1 MNEFKLNFRLL
12 EDSTFVTK
20 LNVSQVRLNHDAR
33 FPWLILI
40 PEIAGLKELHDIP
53 DQKQAIVQ
61 KEVNFC
67 SAALQELASADKMNV
82 AALGNLV
89 PQLHIHVIARKHD
102 DSAWPK
108 PVWSAG
114 EAKPMKKNLAGWS
127 INSGNAAINQV
138 LNLVDEHGH
147 CNPCERQVDQR
158 SDTTTQIG

>member
-1 MNEFKLNFRLL
+1 MNEFKLNFRFL

-61 KEVNFC
+61 KVVNFC

-89 PQLHIHVIARKHD
+89 PQLHIHVIARKHND
-102 DSAWPK
+102 NAWPQ

-114 EAKPMKKNLAGWS
+114 EAKPYEEENLAE
-127 INSGNAAINQV
+127 
-138 LNLVDEHGH
+138 LV
-147 CNPCERQVDQR
+147 NKLRQR
-158 SDTTTQIG
+158 LSN

>member
-20 LNVSQVRLNHDAR
+20 LNVSQVRLSHDAR

-53 DQKQAIVQ
+53 DEKQAIVQ

-67 SAALQELASADKMNV
+67 LAALQELTSADKMNV

-102 DSAWPK
+102 DKAWPQ
-108 PVWSAG
+108 PVWSTG
-114 EAKPMKKNLAGWS
+114 EAKPYEKENLAK
-127 INSGNAAINQV
+127 
-138 LNLVDEHGH
+138 LV
-147 CNPCERQVDQR
+147 NKLRQ
-158 SDTTTQIG
+158 SLSN

>member
-20 LNVSQVRLNHDAR
+20 LHVNQVRLNHDAR

-53 DQKQAIVQ
+53 DGKQAIVQ

-67 SAALQELASADKMNV
+67 SAALQELTSADKMNV

-89 PQLHIHVIARKHD
+89 PQLHIHVIARKHND
-102 DSAWPK
+102 NAWPQ

-114 EAKPMKKNLAGWS
+114 EAKPYGEEDLAE
-127 INSGNAAINQV
+127 
-138 LNLVDEHGH
+138 LV
-147 CNPCERQVDQR
+147 NKLRQR
-158 SDTTTQIG
+158 LSN

>member
-1 MNEFKLNFRLL
+1 MAKVNEFKLNFRLL

-20 LNVSQVRLNHDAR
+20 LNLSQVRLSHDAR

-67 SAALQELASADKMNV
+67 SAALQELTSADKMNV

-89 PQLHIHVIARKHD
+89 PQLHIHVIARRQD
-102 DSAWPK
+102 DSAWPQ
-108 PVWSAG
+108 PVWSTG
-114 EAKPMKKNLAGWS
+114 EAKPYEEENLAK
-127 INSGNAAINQV
+127 
-138 LNLVDEHGH
+138 LV
-147 CNPCERQVDQR
+147 NKLRQR
-158 SDTTTQIG
+158 LSN

>member
-61 KEVNFC
+61 KELNFC

-114 EAKPMKKNLAGWS
+114 EAKPYEEENLAM
-127 INSGNAAINQV
+127 
-138 LNLVDEHGH
+138 LV
-147 CNPCERQVDQR
+147 NKLRQR
-158 SDTTTQIG
+158 LSN

>member
-20 LNVSQVRLNHDAR
+20 LHVNQVRLNHDAR

-40 PEIAGLKELHDIP
+40 PEIAGLREIHDIP
-53 DQKQAIVQ
+53 DEKQAIVQ

-67 SAALQELASADKMNV
+67 SAALQELTSADKMNV

-89 PQLHIHVIARKHD
+89 PQLHIHVIARRQD
-102 DSAWPK
+102 DSAWPQ

-114 EAKPMKKNLAGWS
+114 EAKPYEEENLAK
-127 INSGNAAINQV
+127 
-138 LNLVDEHGH
+138 LV
-147 CNPCERQVDQR
+147 NKLRQR
-158 SDTTTQIG
+158 LSN

>member
-53 DQKQAIVQ
+53 DGKQAIVQ

-67 SAALQELASADKMNV
+67 SAALQELTSADKMNV

-89 PQLHIHVIARKHD
+89 PQLHIHVIARNQND
-102 DSAWPK
+102 NAWPQ
-108 PVWSAG
+108 PVWSEG
-114 EAKPMKKNLAGWS
+114 EAKPYGEEDLAE
-127 INSGNAAINQV
+127 
-138 LNLVDEHGH
+138 LV
-147 CNPCERQVDQR
+147 NKLKQR
-158 SDTTTQIG
+158 LSN

>member
-53 DQKQAIVQ
+53 DQKQTIVH

-67 SAALQELASADKMNV
+67 SAALQELTSADKMNV

-89 PQLHIHVIARKHD
+89 SQLHIHVIARKHD
-102 DSAWPK
+102 DSAWPQ
-108 PVWSAG
+108 PVWNAG
-114 EAKPMKKNLAGWS
+114 EAKAYEEENLAK
-127 INSGNAAINQV
+127 
-138 LNLVDEHGH
+138 LV
-147 CNPCERQVDQR
+147 NKLRQR
-158 SDTTTQIG
+158 LSN

>member
-53 DQKQAIVQ
+53 DEKQAIVQ

-102 DSAWPK
+102 DSAWHK

-114 EAKPMKKNLAGWS
+114 EAKPY
-127 INSGNAAINQV
+127 
-138 LNLVDEHGH
+138 E
-147 CNPCERQVDQR
+147 E
-158 SDTTTQIG
+158 

>member
-20 LNVSQVRLNHDAR
+20 LHVNQVRLNHDAR

-53 DQKQAIVQ
+53 DGKQAIVQ

-67 SAALQELASADKMNV
+67 SAALQELTSADKMNV

-89 PQLHIHVIARKHD
+89 PQLHIHVIARKHND
-102 DSAWPK
+102 NAWPQ

-114 EAKPMKKNLAGWS
+114 EAKPYGEEDLAE
-127 INSGNAAINQV
+127 
-138 LNLVDEHGH
+138 LV
-147 CNPCERQVDQR
+147 NKLKQR
-158 SDTTTQIG
+158 LSN

>member
-1 MNEFKLNFRLL
+1 MDEFKLNSRLL
-12 EDSTFVTK
+12 EDSTFITK

-53 DQKQAIVQ
+53 DEKQAVVQ

-67 SAALQELASADKMNV
+67 SAALQELTSADKMNV

-89 PQLHIHVIARKHD
+89 SQLHIHVIARKHD
-102 DSAWPK
+102 DNAWPQ

-114 EAKPMKKNLAGWS
+114 EAKPYEKENLAK
-127 INSGNAAINQV
+127 
-138 LNLVDEHGH
+138 LV
-147 CNPCERQVDQR
+147 NKLRQ
-158 SDTTTQIG
+158 SLSN

>member
-33 FPWLILI
+33 FHWLILI

-53 DQKQAIVQ
+53 DEKQAIVQ

-67 SAALQELASADKMNV
+67 SAALQELTSADKMNV

-89 PQLHIHVIARKHD
+89 PQLHIHVIARKHND
-102 DSAWPK
+102 NAWPQ

-114 EAKPMKKNLAGWS
+114 EAKPYEEENLAE
-127 INSGNAAINQV
+127 
-138 LNLVDEHGH
+138 LVNEL
-147 CNPCERQVDQR
+147 RQR
-158 SDTTTQIG
+158 LSN

>member
-1 MNEFKLNFRLL
+1 MAILECCIGPRSPATNLITKIAKVSEFNINFRLL

-20 LNVSQVRLNHDAR
+20 LNVSEVRLNHDAR

-40 PEIAGLKELHDIP
+40 PEIVGLKELHDIP

-89 PQLHIHVIARKHD
+89 PQLHIHVIARKHND
-102 DSAWPK
+102 NAWPQ

-114 EAKPMKKNLAGWS
+114 EAKPYEEENLAM
-127 INSGNAAINQV
+127 
-138 LNLVDEHGH
+138 LV
-147 CNPCERQVDQR
+147 NKLRQ
-158 SDTTTQIG
+158 SLSN

>member
-67 SAALQELASADKMNV
+67 SAALQELASADKMNE

-89 PQLHIHVIARKHD
+89 PQLHIHVIARKQD
-102 DSAWPK
+102 DSSRPQ

-114 EAKPMKKNLAGWS
+114 EAKPYEEENLAK
-127 INSGNAAINQV
+127 
-138 LNLVDEHGH
+138 LV
-147 CNPCERQVDQR
+147 NKLRQR
-158 SDTTTQIG
+158 LSN

>member
-20 LNVSQVRLNHDAR
+20 LHVNQVRLNHDAR

-53 DQKQAIVQ
+53 DGKQAIVQ

-67 SAALQELASADKMNV
+67 SAALQELTSADKMNV

-89 PQLHIHVIARKHD
+89 PQLHIHVIARKHND
-102 DSAWPK
+102 NAWPQ

-114 EAKPMKKNLAGWS
+114 EAKLYEEENLAE
-127 INSGNAAINQV
+127 
-138 LNLVDEHGH
+138 LV
-147 CNPCERQVDQR
+147 NKLRQR
-158 SDTTTQIG
+158 LSN

>member
-40 PEIAGLKELHDIP
+40 PEIAGLKELHNIP
-53 DQKQAIVQ
+53 DEKQAIVQ

-67 SAALQELASADKMNV
+67 SAALQELTSADKMNV

-89 PQLHIHVIARKHD
+89 PQLHIHVIARKHND
-102 DSAWPK
+102 NAWPQ

-114 EAKPMKKNLAGWS
+114 EGKPYGEEDLAE
-127 INSGNAAINQV
+127 
-138 LNLVDEHGH
+138 LV
-147 CNPCERQVDQR
+147 NKLRQR
-158 SDTTTQIG
+158 LSN